1 MNRVP
6 LWVPFLFA
14 AHVAALLLLDF
25 REIRKEKLVQLHT
38 LDCGA
43 SGASNG
49 PGANEGLVGGGPLF
63 PVEIFKGFQY
73 LGHAV
78 KFEPLHERR
87 YSFGGR
93 WGSKMIGRTSS
104 RRHFLYE
111 IYPVV
116 EITTQNRFQSSESL

>member
-78 KFEPLHERR
+78 KFVPLHGRR
-87 YSFGGR
+87 YSFGDR
-93 WGSKMIGRTSS
+93 WSSKNYVRTSN
-104 RRHFLYE
+104 RRQLFLYE
-111 IYPVV
+111 IYS
-116 EITTQNRFQSSESL
+116 FF